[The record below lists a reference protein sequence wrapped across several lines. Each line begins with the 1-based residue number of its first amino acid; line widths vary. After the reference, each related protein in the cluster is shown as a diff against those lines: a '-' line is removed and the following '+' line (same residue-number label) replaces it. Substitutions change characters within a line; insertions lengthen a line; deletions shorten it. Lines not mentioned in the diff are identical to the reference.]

1 MDELYI
7 EKVLNGDIDAFKY
20 FVKQYK
26 DKAFNVALSILKN
39 EFDAKDAV
47 QEAFIIAFRKLNSFK
62 GKSTFFTWFCRI
74 VINESMKQINE
85 RGREPYKCNEIPDIS
100 VEETPQSLSSMK
112 EDQQKYFI
120 DLALKSIPSKEALVL
135 NLFYLEEYSVQEV
148 SGLTGWSDSNV
159 KVILFRAR
167 KNMYSELSK
176 ILKTEKNLL

>member
-1 MDELYI
+1 MDEIYI

-20 FVKQYK
+20 FVNQYK
-26 DKAFNVALSILKN
+26 DKAYNVALSILKN

-47 QEAFIIAFRKLNSFK
+47 QEAFILAFRKLETFK
-62 GKSTFFTWFCRI
+62 GKSKFFTWFCRI
-74 VINESMKQINE
+74 VINESVKKANE
-85 RGREPYKCNEIPDIS
+85 RDRELNVSNEIPDIA
-100 VEETPQSLSSMK
+100 VGEATLSLFSME

-148 SGLTGWSDSNV
+148 SSLTGWSDSNV

-176 ILKTEKNLL
+176 LLKTEKNLL